1 MLHQKELVLNAKDTE
16 NMLNTVAIMRGL
28 TYSLGSTMLSRLAGA
43 TASGYSG
50 GGSDNGILEQNVH
63 IDATFPNV
71 KNATEIEEAL
81 NNLVN
86 AASQRAY
93 KRR

>member
-1 MLHQKELVLNAKDTE
+1 
-16 NMLNTVAIMRGL
+16 MRGL

-43 TASGYSG
+43 TASGYNGSG
-50 GGSDNGILEQNVH
+50 SGSDGILEQNVH

-93 KRR
+93 ERR